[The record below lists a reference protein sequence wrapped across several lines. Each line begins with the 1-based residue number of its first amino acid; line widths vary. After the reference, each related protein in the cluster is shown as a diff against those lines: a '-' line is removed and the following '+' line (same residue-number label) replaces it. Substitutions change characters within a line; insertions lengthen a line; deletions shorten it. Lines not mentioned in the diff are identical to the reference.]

1 MARLGQNQLLAAP
14 AIDTPSSFSCRGIGL
29 QVVITSWAVQP
40 CATTNQARHLQVRL
54 QPGPVLTEADLQ
66 IGQGAGH
73 G

>member
-1 MARLGQNQLLAAP
+1 
-14 AIDTPSSFSCRGIGL
+14 
-29 QVVITSWAVQP
+29 VVITSWAVQP